1 MPTPEQVQQ
10 YDELGYFIAEDTVD
24 PAVLPELLA
33 ATRRAKKKVRSG
45 RVDVYTHWAT
55 KENSEPWAIRG
66 LLAPEFEE
74 PIFAEHLLSGP
85 IMNYVHYFLGN
96 ELRLGSILIFTNPY
110 HEDWGFGWHRDFG
123 KDVRN
128 GTEEEEM
135 AVLNRP
141 LYSLRWHLAL
151 VDDACLELVPGSQR
165 RYRTD
170 REHECLTTDR
180 NGDIPGG
187 MAIPLKAGQALFWK
201 GYAIH
206 RGIMKKDVERLTIA
220 ASWRQHTPEEDQSE
234 ETDVRFKWRLRD
246 DVRDVLP
253 EAMKPY
259 YDRWRVLQ
267 LG

>member
-151 VDDACLELVPGSQR
+151 VDDACMELVPGSQR

-170 REHECLTTDR
+170 R
-180 NGDIPGG
+180 
-187 MAIPLKAGQALFWK
+187 
-201 GYAIH
+201 
-206 RGIMKKDVERLTIA
+206 
-220 ASWRQHTPEEDQSE
+220 
-234 ETDVRFKWRLRD
+234 
-246 DVRDVLP
+246 
-253 EAMKPY
+253 
-259 YDRWRVLQ
+259 
-267 LG
+267 